1 MKLILPLLTLAA
13 AAMPAAAQT
22 QSLVDAHRD
31 EVAANAMYYEIGGT
45 KYTPEQADSIN
56 RIISQY
62 YYDQFRGFQDPEAP
76 YFMFMSRDAQ
86 LAMGI
91 GGCVRMR
98 GWYDIGNV
106 IQSNGFAPYLIPMT
120 PGRIDDKRI
129 GTSPAGTAI
138 FFRVLGR
145 NKMLG
150 HYQLY
155 IEGNFN
161 GYDHV
166 GFQLKKA
173 YAQVRDF
180 TIGYASCTFGDP
192 AAQAPVID
200 AQGANNKIGNTAV
213 LVRYMHTMRER
224 WTFAVSAEM
233 PSPQIGADGTN
244 TGNINNAW
252 PDGSAFIQYAWG
264 PTAHIRLSGTVRSLG
279 YRDLLTA
286 TNHRRA
292 GWGVLLSGVGHPAAP
307 LTVYGTLNYGRGT
320 SSLGGDLL
328 CGSYA
333 LVDNADSPGHMYAPA
348 SLGYHVGVQYNFRPN
363 LFVSASF
370 SQSRLYASHPVA
382 GSEYKY
388 GLWAAANLFW
398 NVTPR
403 IQTGVEFD
411 WGLRCNFDGFAR
423 SSRRIGALCQFSF

>member
-1 MKLILPLLTLAA
+1 MKLILPFLTLAA
-13 AAMPAAAQT
+13 AAIPAAAQT
-22 QSLVDAHRD
+22 TSLVDAHRD
-31 EVAANAMYYEIGGT
+31 EVAANSMFIELGGN
-45 KYTPEQADSIN
+45 KYTQEQVDSIN

-76 YFMFMSRDAQ
+76 YFMFMSRDSQ

-161 GYDHV
+161 GYGHV

-192 AAQAPVID
+192 AAQTPVID

-213 LVRYMHTMRER
+213 LVRYMHTMRDR
-224 WTFAVSAEM
+224 WTAAVSVEM

-244 TGNINNAW
+244 TANISNAW

-264 PTAHIRLSGTVRSLG
+264 PTSHIRLSGTVRSLG
-279 YRDLLTA
+279 YRDLLTSA
-286 TNHRRA
+286 NHRRA

-328 CGSYA
+328 CGNYD
-333 LVDNADSPGHMYAPA
+333 LIDNSDSPGHMYAPA
-348 SLGYHVGVQYNFRPN
+348 SLGYQVGVQYNFSTAI
-363 LFVSASF
+363 FASASF
-370 SQSRLYASHPVA
+370 SQSRLYVSHPVA

-403 IQTGVEFD
+403 IQTGVEID
-411 WGLRCNFDGFAR
+411 WGLRRNFDGFAR

>member
-307 LTVYGTLNYGRGT
+307 LTVYGTLNYGRIARLSRGRAVQFPSQPVCERIVQPVAPLCL
-320 SSLGGDLL
+320 SSRGRL
-328 CGSYA
+328 
-333 LVDNADSPGHMYAPA
+333 
-348 SLGYHVGVQYNFRPN
+348 GVQVRP
-363 LFVSASF
+363 VGGR
-370 SQSRLYASHPVA
+370 QSVLERDAPHP
-382 GSEYKY
+382 
-388 GLWAAANLFW
+388 
-398 NVTPR
+398 
-403 IQTGVEFD
+403 
-411 WGLRCNFDGFAR
+411 DG
-423 SSRRIGALCQFSF
+423 RRIRLGSALQLRRLRPLLPPHRRPLPVLLLIGFCI